1 MTADETRGFRSV
13 GIGILPGLGAG
24 CKGAL
29 SYRLVVWWIDQGPI
43 RDPARL
49 GGVSDTMSTMPD
61 KPESFDALPLP
72 ETSLRGMFKH
82 FGPGLILMMTG
93 IGTSHLVTAPAAGGR
108 FEFALLWCIPVA
120 YIFKYYGF
128 EMAFRF
134 TNATGRSMLD
144 AYSTAP
150 GKWPVWYVLITTI
163 IQCALGQAGRLAA
176 SAAVLYFIV
185 SEFMGVPLPS
195 WIYALGLALLAVTI
209 ILYGRYA
216 AVEVAT
222 KILAGILFLSTVGV
236 YLFEPAPLA
245 AMGRF
250 FTVEIPG
257 GSWLIIAAF
266 LGLLPTGMD
275 VSLQASEWGK
285 AKRVGMG
292 RIREQLEQ
300 QGLARRF
307 DAFSSSRDD
316 LAVDINRLPSHAQEY
331 CRRWF
336 RIGLV
341 DFSLGHVVSFVLATI
356 FLLLAAV
363 HLYPSEVAGNAVI
376 GEIARIFT
384 DTLGPSAMFIF
395 IGGAFAATFSTAFN
409 YFDGWPR
416 VVGACCR
423 NLFRSTASLPGIAA
437 DGLTDEHRS
446 TWTSEYNIYR
456 LTMFYS
462 LVSAVLIIAGL
473 PRPVFLVLVSSALA
487 FFIAPVI
494 FFLNLH
500 YCLTVIPKDDRVFY
514 PSRFATWFSW
524 FSLVVFTGLTVVIIV
539 ARVIQPL
546 LGMLA
551 G

>member
-1 MTADETRGFRSV
+1 
-13 GIGILPGLGAG
+13 
-24 CKGAL
+24 
-29 SYRLVVWWIDQGPI
+29 
-43 RDPARL
+43 
-49 GGVSDTMSTMPD
+49 MSTMPD

-300 QGLARRF
+300 QGLAR
-307 DAFSSSRDD
+307 
-316 LAVDINRLPSHAQEY
+316 HAQEY
-331 CRRWF
+331 CRRWV
-336 RIGLV
+336 RSGVV
-341 DFSLGHVVSFVLATI
+341 DFSLGHVVAFVLATI

-500 YCLTVIPKDDRVFY
+500 SCLTVIPKDDRVFY

>member
-1 MTADETRGFRSV
+1 MTGENSTASDRE
-13 GIGILPGLGAG
+13 PAG
-24 CKGAL
+24 
-29 SYRLVVWWIDQGPI
+29 
-43 RDPARL
+43 
-49 GGVSDTMSTMPD
+49 
-61 KPESFDALPLP
+61 SFDRLQLPDTGPRGL
-72 ETSLRGMFKH
+72 LRH

-108 FEFALLWCIPVA
+108 FGYALLWCIPVA

-144 AYSTAP
+144 AYTTAP
-150 GKWPVWYVLITTI
+150 GKWPVWYVLITTV
-163 IQCALGQAGRLAA
+163 IQAALGQAGRLAA
-176 SAAVLYFIV
+176 AAAVLFYVF
-185 SEFMGVPLPS
+185 SEYLGLGLPS
-195 WIYALGLALLAVTI
+195 WAYGLGLGVLAVGI

-216 AVEVAT
+216 AVELAT
-222 KILAGILFLSTVGV
+222 KLLAGLLFVSTVGV
-236 YLFEPAPLA
+236 YLFEPAPLG

-250 FTVEIPG
+250 FVYEAPE

-292 RIREQLEQ
+292 RIREQLERD
-300 QGLARRF
+300 GLARRF
-307 DAFSSSRDD
+307 DAFRSKSTD
-316 LAVDINRLPSHAQEY
+316 LAVDVSKLPAHAQEY

-336 RIGLV
+336 RIGLW
-341 DFSLGHVVSFVLATI
+341 DFTLGHIVSFVLAVI

-363 HLYPSEVAGNAVI
+363 WLYPSEVAGNAVI

-384 DTLGPSAMFIF
+384 DSIGPGMMLIF
-395 IGGAFAATFSTAFN
+395 LLGAFAATFSTAFN

-416 VVGACCR
+416 VVAACCR
-423 NLFRSTASLPGIAA
+423 NLFRSTAALPGIAA
-437 DGLTDEHRS
+437 DQLTDAHRR
-446 TWTSEYNIYR
+446 TLVSEYNIYR
-456 LTMFYS
+456 LTMGYS
-462 LVSAVLIIAGL
+462 LIAAVLIMAGL

-494 FFLNLH
+494 FFLNVY
-500 YCLTVIPKDDRVFY
+500 YCVTVIPKTDTAFY
-514 PSRFATWFSW
+514 PSAPARAFAW
-524 FSLVVFTGLTVVIIV
+524 FSLIVFSGLTAVVIM
-539 ARVIQPL
+539 ARVFGVTL
-546 LGMLA
+546 FG